1 MSDGDRP
8 GHDMLLD
15 EYRACLA
22 KVDAKV
28 AEVQDRRAADL
39 ACRAGCADCCA
50 AGLEVLPVEAY
61 AIEAHLAAQE
71 PALPEPREGRC
82 AFLDED
88 GLCAVYAA
96 RPLLCRSH
104 GLPIRM
110 PGNGGRGQL
119 PVLDEDTWACG
130 LNFVD
135 RGPEPEDV
143 LCGTTLMALL
153 STVDARFRD
162 RAGLP
167 AGTDRVSLS
176 SIAGAW
182 RRPS

>member
-8 GHDMLLD
+8 ARDPLLN
-15 EYRACLA
+15 EYGACVA
-22 KVDAKV
+22 KIDAKV
-28 AEVQDRRAADL
+28 AEVRERRSADI

-61 AIEAHLAAQE
+61 AIEQHLAERGASL
-71 PALPEPREGRC
+71 PAPREGRC
-82 AFLDED
+82 AFLDERD
-88 GLCAVYAA
+88 LCTVYEA

-104 GLPIRM
+104 GLPVRM

-130 LNFVD
+130 LNFVERKPAPD
-135 RGPEPEDV
+135 DV
-143 LCGTTLMALL
+143 LSGTTLMALL
-153 STVDARFRD
+153 GTVDARFRD

-167 AGTDRVSLS
+167 AGTDRVPLS
-176 SIAGAW
+176 SIAQAW